1 MRAPFAPA
9 SALSLAVL
17 AIALVACGE
26 KAPPPKAAPAEVG
39 VVTVQPRDLPII
51 YEQVGQTAGFRE
63 TEVRARVSGILQKR
77 LYSEGQAVK
86 EGQPLFQI
94 DPEPFKATLDQAR
107 GQLRQQ
113 EAALDRAKADR
124 ERIEPLF
131 KENAVSRK
139 DYDDARAAF
148 DSAAAAVDSARAK
161 VKEAELNLGYT
172 TVTAPISGIASK
184 EARSEGSLV
193 SSTGDA
199 GLLTVISQLDPMF
212 VNFSYS
218 ESERLRYDE
227 EVRSGHVIPP
237 KGGRVEAKARLADG
251 RDFPGTGFLDF
262 SDSRVDPKTGTIRAR
277 AEFRNP
283 RGEMLPGQFVRIL
296 ANVGTVKGALAV
308 PERAVT
314 QQQAT
319 RLVLVVNDKN
329 IVEPRPVKLGRR
341 AGEDV
346 VLLSGVKAGDRV
358 IVDGLFR
365 ARPGAEVKAVPA
377 GAKPAAA
384 PAPAK
389 APEGAKADAPAK
401 PDVANAAAKK

>member
-1 MRAPFAPA
+1 MRAHFPIA

-17 AIALVACGE
+17 ATALVACGD

-51 YEQVGQTAGFRE
+51 YEQVGQTAGYRE

-94 DPEPFKATLDQAR
+94 DPEPFKASLDQAR

-113 EAALDRAKADR
+113 EAALERAKADR

-148 DSAAAAVDSARAK
+148 DSAAAAVDSARAR

-172 TVTAPISGIASK
+172 TVTAPIAGIASK

-199 GLLTVISQLDPMF
+199 GLLTVISQLDPMY

-227 EVRSGHVIPP
+227 EVRAGHVTPP
-237 KGGRVEAKARLADG
+237 KGGRVEATARLANG
-251 RDFPGTGFLDF
+251 IDFPGKGFLDF

-277 AEFRNP
+277 AEFPNP
-283 RGEMLPGQFVRIL
+283 RGTMLPGQFVRIF
-296 ANVGTVKGALAV
+296 ANVGTLKGALAV

-319 RLVLVVNDKN
+319 RLVLVVNDKSV
-329 IVEPRPVKLGRR
+329 VEPRPVKLGRR
-341 AGEDV
+341 AGDEV
-346 VLLSGVKAGDRV
+346 VIQTGLKAGDRV

-365 ARPGAEVKAVPA
+365 ARPGSEVKAVPA
-377 GAKPAAA
+377 GAKPAA
-384 PAPAK
+384 PAP
-389 APEGAKADAPAK
+389 APEGAKAPGAEPVRPAP
-401 PDVANAAAKK
+401 AAKK